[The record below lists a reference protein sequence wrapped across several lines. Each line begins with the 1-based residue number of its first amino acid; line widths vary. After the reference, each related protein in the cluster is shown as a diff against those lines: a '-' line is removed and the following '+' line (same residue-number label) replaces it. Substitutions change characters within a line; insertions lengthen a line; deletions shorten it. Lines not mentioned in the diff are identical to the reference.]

1 MAVTLYD
8 QFGGSSTPTLTTGS
22 DNCDYV
28 LVVGPTYQDR
38 YIKDGATSYRFY
50 NRTNGAGGLT
60 PGHIIGVSL
69 TEGGGSSGGG
79 VWGTITG
86 TLADQTDL
94 NAALGAGIADGD
106 KGDITVSASGATW
119 TIDAGVVTYAK
130 MQDVSATDK
139 ILGRSTAGS
148 GDVEEI
154 ACTAAGRALL
164 DDANAAAQLT
174 TLGAAASSHT
184 HAASD
189 IASGTIATARL
200 GSGTANST
208 TFLRGDQTYA
218 TPAGS
223 GDVVGP
229 ASATDNAIARYDTT
243 TGKLIQTSLVTI
255 DDSGSVNIP
264 TGQTYKINGS
274 ALASTN
280 LSDVSVATGSN
291 DDFLQMKAGVW
302 SNRTIAQVKTDL
314 AASTTTAGVSELA
327 IDTEVTTGTDATR
340 AVTPDAL
347 AGSSIFGVKSIVA
360 QLNGTT
366 ALTTSEKVYFR
377 IPPSMN
383 GMNLVSVRGACGTG
397 AAGSSSSGT
406 PTFTVKNVT
415 DNQQML
421 STSLT
426 IDAGEYTS
434 ATAAAAVAINTT
446 YDDVATDDLI
456 EIAVTTAGTGV
467 TYATVTLGFQL
478 P

>member
-8 QFGGSSTPTLTTGS
+8 QYGGSSTPTLDSGS

-28 LVVGPTYQDR
+28 IVVGVGYQER
-38 YIKDGATSYRFY
+38 YIKDGATSYRYY
-50 NRTNGAGGLT
+50 NRTNGQGGLT
-60 PGHIIGVSL
+60 AGQFIGVSI
-69 TEGGGSSGGG
+69 TEGGSGGGGG

-86 TLADQTDL
+86 TLSDQTDL
-94 NAALGAGIADGD
+94 NAALGAGVADGD

-119 TIDAGVVTYAK
+119 TIDPGVVTYAK

-139 ILGRSTAGS
+139 LLGRSTAGS

-154 ACTAAGRALL
+154 TCTAAGRAVL
-164 DDANAAAQLT
+164 AM
-174 TLGAAASSHT
+174 
-184 HAASD
+184 
-189 IASGTIATARL
+189 ATPTDKYAPV
-200 GSGTANST
+200 GNGT
-208 TFLRGDQTYA
+208 TF
-218 TPAGS
+218 
-223 GDVVGP
+223 V
-229 ASATDNAIARYDTT
+229 AR
-243 TGKLIQTSLVTI
+243 Q
-255 DDSGSVNIP
+255 
-264 TGQTYKINGS
+264 
-274 ALASTN
+274 LASTD
-280 LSDVSVATGSN
+280 LSDVTIVTGAD
-291 DDFLQMKAGVW
+291 DDFLQRKSGAW

-327 IDTEVTTGTDATR
+327 INTEVDTGSDATR

-347 AGSSIFGVKSIVA
+347 AGSSIFGVKSVIV

-366 ALTTSEKVYFR
+366 ALTTSEKAYFR
-377 IPPSMN
+377 IPPSMT

-434 ATAAAAVAINTT
+434 ATAATAVAINTT
-446 YDDVATDDLI
+446 YDDVVTDDLI
-456 EIAVTTAGTGV
+456 EVAVTTSGTGV

>member
-28 LVVGPTYQDR
+28 VVVGPTYQDV
-38 YIKDGATSYRFY
+38 YIKDGATAYRFY
-50 NRTNGAGGLT
+50 SRTSGIGGLT
-60 PGHIIGVSL
+60 AGHVIGVSI

-86 TLADQTDL
+86 TLSDQTDL

-139 ILGRSTAGS
+139 VLGRSTAGS

-154 ACTAAGRALL
+154 ACTAAGRAILDDADASAQRTTLGLAIGTNVQAYDAELAAIAGLTSAADRLPYFTGSGTAALATFTSAGRALL
-164 DDANAAAQLT
+164 DDADASAQLT
-174 TLGAAASSHT
+174 TLGLSIVSGADD
-184 HAASD
+184 D
-189 IASGTIATARL
+189 I
-200 GSGTANST
+200 
-208 TFLRGDQTYA
+208 
-218 TPAGS
+218 
-223 GDVVGP
+223 
-229 ASATDNAIARYDTT
+229 
-243 TGKLIQTSLVTI
+243 IQ
-255 DDSGSVNIP
+255 
-264 TGQTYKINGS
+264 K
-274 ALASTN
+274 
-280 LSDVSVATGSN
+280 
-291 DDFLQMKAGVW
+291 KAGTW
-302 SNRTIAQVKTDL
+302 TNRTLAQLKTDL
-314 AASTTTAGVSELA
+314 AASTSTAGVAELA
-327 IDTEVTTGTDATR
+327 IDTEVTTGSDATR

-347 AGSSIFGVKSIVA
+347 AGSAIFGVKSVIV

-366 ALTTSEKVYFR
+366 ALTTSEKAYFR
-377 IPPSMN
+377 IPPSMT
-383 GMNLVSVRGACGTG
+383 GMNLVSVRGAVGTG

-415 DNQQML
+415 DNAQML

-426 IDAGEYTS
+426 IDANEYTS
-434 ATAAAAVAINTT
+434 ATAATAVVIDTT
-446 YDDVATDDLI
+446 KDDVVTDDLV
-456 EIAVTTAGTGV
+456 EVACTTAGTGV

>member
-1 MAVTLYD
+1 M
-8 QFGGSSTPTLTTGS
+8 PTTR
-22 DNCDYV
+22 NW
-28 LVVGPTYQDR
+28 
-38 YIKDGATSYRFY
+38 Y
-50 NRTNGAGGLT
+50 NDTNE
-60 PGHIIGVSL
+60 IG
-69 TEGGGSSGGG
+69 SGGG
-79 VWGTITG
+79 G
-86 TLADQTDL
+86 LS
-94 NAALGAGIADGD
+94 DGD
-106 KGDITVSASGATW
+106 LGDITVSDNGTVL
-119 TIDAGVVTYAK
+119 TIDDDAVTYAK
-130 MQDVSATDK
+130 MQNVSATDK
-139 ILGRSTAGS
+139 VLGRSTAGA
-148 GDVEEI
+148 GNVEEI
-154 ACTAAGRALL
+154 TCTSSGRAMI
-164 DDANAAAQLT
+164 AAASAAAQTALLSAMT
-174 TLGAAASSHT
+174 GDSGAGGVKGLVPAPGTGDAAAGKFLK
-184 HAASD
+184 
-189 IASGTIATARL
+189 ASGAWDVPS
-200 GSGTANST
+200 GS
-208 TFLRGDQTYA
+208 
-218 TPAGS
+218 GS

-229 ASATDNAIARYDTT
+229 ASATDNAITRFDTT
-243 TGKLIQTSLVTI
+243 TGKLVQGSLVTI
-255 DDSGSVNIP
+255 DDSGSINIP

-274 ALASTN
+274 ALATTH
-280 LSDVSVATGSN
+280 LADTSVATGAN

-314 AASTTTAGVSELA
+314 AASTTTAGVAELA
-327 IDTEVTTGTDATR
+327 IDTEVTTGSDATR

-347 AGSSIFGVKSIVA
+347 AGSAIFGVKSVIV

-366 ALTTSEKVYFR
+366 ALTTSEKAYFR
-377 IPPSMN
+377 IPPSMT

-434 ATAAAAVAINTT
+434 ATAAAAVAINAT